1 MWVKLPLQLY
11 NKLERGKDT
20 FVVERIKFIFIFTLF
35 ILF

>member
-1 MWVKLPLQLY
+1 
-11 NKLERGKDT
+11 LERGKDT